1 MEDVMATQIPDL
13 SALSYSPQNFSDLAT
28 TEFGGALW
36 DFLKQRDNLIRM
48 ETATILERAAVEPLA
63 GPLVEE
69 FGDQAGDDRTKQMIG
84 HMVRQI
90 MEELGYEID
99 RTGLRITRPS
109 LFTSGASYRVPERG
123 ARPMKITRAQRD
135 AWLKNT
141 ANGPFNRWLD
151 KQVKPNGTLDLGKL
165 YKVARQYGI
174 EKRYEHLNPGQQ
186 RMNVGVMLR
195 TRVPREQYEAH

>member
-1 MEDVMATQIPDL
+1 MQIQDL
-13 SALSYSPQNFSDLAT
+13 SALSYSPQNFSDLAD
-28 TEFGGALW
+28 TEFGRALW
-36 DFLKQRDNLIRM
+36 VFLKEHDNLIRM

-90 MEELGYEID
+90 MEALGYELD

-109 LFTSGASYRVPERG
+109 LFTSGAGYRLPERG
-123 ARPMKITRAQRD
+123 ERPMNITRAQRE

-151 KQVKPNGTLDLGKL
+151 RQVKANGTLNLDKL

-174 EKRYEHLNPGQQ
+174 DKRYDHLNPGQQ